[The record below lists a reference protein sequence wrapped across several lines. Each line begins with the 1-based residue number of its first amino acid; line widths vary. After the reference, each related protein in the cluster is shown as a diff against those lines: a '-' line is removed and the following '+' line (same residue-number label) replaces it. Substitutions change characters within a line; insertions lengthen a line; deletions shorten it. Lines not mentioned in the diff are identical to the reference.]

1 MIEISFSQKLVTKK
15 IIMEKIIKN
24 SANIKCSIDSK
35 NKSTFYFADRDIY
48 VKIKVEPFN
57 KEVFFK
63 KT

>member
-1 MIEISFSQKLVTKK
+1 
-15 IIMEKIIKN
+15 MEKIIAFYENIKN
-24 SANIKCSIDSK
+24 TANIKCSIDSK

-57 KEVFFK
+57 KELFFE